1 MARNSAP
8 ITRNRPA
15 AQTKERMR
23 KRTECTGFL
32 AIMTAKAET
41 ARTIAKIQKNQASA
55 CIVRLLSQAPPP
67 VARTPRGKGAERRS
81 GAERR
86 LHLTPLAAR
95 TTPPAGQ
102 RAFSTKRV
110 FRRVRSASFRAA
122 HRYGA
127 SI

>member
-32 AIMTAKAET
+32 AMMTAKAET

-55 CIVRLLSQAPPP
+55 CIVRLLSQSPCAGRPHP
-67 VARTPRGKGAERRS
+67 AR
-81 GAERR
+81 
-86 LHLTPLAAR
+86 AR
-95 TTPPAGQ
+95 AKRHPA
-102 RAFSTKRV
+102 
-110 FRRVRSASFRAA
+110 RSAAFTLRPPLGHVLQQQAA
-122 HRYGA
+122 LADQARLTTRPVNFLSG
-127 SI
+127 